1 MNMANINQ
9 CNININSISIINQI
23 QVYIFAKKF
32 APDFYQQMI
41 HGYQDF
47 CQNEI
52 QVKNHAVFQGST

>member
-1 MNMANINQ
+1 MANINQ

-32 APDFYQQMI
+32 AADFYQQMI

-47 CQNEI
+47 RQNEI
-52 QVKNHAVFQGST
+52 QAKNHAVFQGST

>member
-32 APDFYQQMI
+32 APDFYQQLA
-41 HGYQDF
+41 HNPKNF

-52 QVKNHAVFQGST
+52 QARNYVVF